1 MGGACIDGG
10 DGLLAG
16 SPSVPNIPDLVEW
29 HRSDYR
35 RKGCAMLEES
45 EWQEGREVGITPG
58 EDGCIMELRVEGA
71 SCFWA
76 FWRSFLHG
84 EAST

>member
-1 MGGACIDGG
+1 VGGACIDGG
-10 DGLLAG
+10 DGPLAG
-16 SPSVPNIPDLVEW
+16 SPSIPNIPDLIEW
-29 HRSDYR
+29 RRSDNR
-35 RKGCAMLEES
+35 RQGCAMLEES
-45 EWQEGREVGITPG
+45 ERREERKEGITPG
-58 EDGCIMELRVEGA
+58 EDGCIMELHVEGV